1 MSFDYLTAD
10 ERADLAQAFWD
21 ANVSYDA
28 PTRATFL
35 DGVNRQFVQLFLPVV
50 GADPYNQ
57 LMSDLRIMSQTER
70 LTDGTVPLSQWLR
83 NANRRFRV
91 LPQGELFEK
100 AIAKVASRGEATA
113 ASIDSAATPPTN
125 FEEVITDD
133 EDDLQDVT
141 FLSLGASRTPAVA
154 KLLVPRY
161 EQGKQILLPNGKD
174 PVYGAGTGWLLGSDL
189 LMTNYHVI
197 RNRLPTEAEPAEAD
211 LLLQTAGTQAHFFY
225 DADGQ
230 VGQKIQVAEV
240 VAAGRQ
246 TTQDFALLRLAQSPG
261 VPYLPLSRSKVV
273 VPPPIQTPTGT
284 VVKALAVNI
293 IQHPGGGPKRVALRN
308 NLVYTA
314 EYPKLH
320 YFTDTLGGSSGS
332 PVFDDTWRVVA
343 LHRGA
348 AAKTAVFH
356 GKTLGYVNEGV
367 QLHAILA
374 TLAEL
379 AKTKPEVAK
388 ALAQIDQ
395 EQAVY
400 PAI

>member
-1 MSFDYLTAD
+1 
-10 ERADLAQAFWD
+10 
-21 ANVSYDA
+21 
-28 PTRATFL
+28 
-35 DGVNRQFVQLFLPVV
+35 
-50 GADPYNQ
+50 
-57 LMSDLRIMSQTER
+57 
-70 LTDGTVPLSQWLR
+70 
-83 NANRRFRV
+83 
-91 LPQGELFEK
+91 
-100 AIAKVASRGEATA
+100 
-113 ASIDSAATPPTN
+113 
-125 FEEVITDD
+125 
-133 EDDLQDVT
+133 
-141 FLSLGASRTPAVA
+141 
-154 KLLVPRY
+154 
-161 EQGKQILLPNGKD
+161 
-174 PVYGAGTGWLLGSDL
+174 
-189 LMTNYHVI
+189 
-197 RNRLPTEAEPAEAD
+197 
-211 LLLQTAGTQAHFFY
+211 
-225 DADGQ
+225 
-230 VGQKIQVAEV
+230 
-240 VAAGRQ
+240 
-246 TTQDFALLRLAQSPG
+246 
-261 VPYLPLSRSKVV
+261 V

-284 VVKALAVNI
+284 FVKALAVNI